1 MFSRVVSNFR
11 KKAKKR
17 SSSKD
22 KSKNDIDVT
31 MSTSKSSP
39 SLKVR
44 KSRAGN
50 VDYYYN
56 ETDDDFDSLM
66 QSKFMTAVNPF
77 ELMSHSSTENNSM
90 VFSEPLSYPSPISS
104 SSFGSPL
111 AASPPKYLNLAS
123 TNCVVNDDDNV
134 GYELATPTNNHSIAI
149 TSIPTTTAT
158 KLTIDHDGST
168 VNYSEGDFWLIVY
181 IFLQINATVLSL

>member
-22 KSKNDIDVT
+22 KTKNDIDVT

-39 SLKVR
+39 SFKVR
-44 KSRAGN
+44 KSRTGN

-56 ETDDDFDSLM
+56 EADDDFDSLV
-66 QSKFMTAVNPF
+66 QSKSMTAVNPF

-90 VFSEPLSYPSPISS
+90 VFSEPLSYPSSVS

-111 AASPPKYLNLAS
+111 AASPPKYLNLEL
-123 TNCVVNDDDNV
+123 NNYVVNDDDNV

-149 TSIPTTTAT
+149 TTTATITAT
-158 KLTIDHDGST
+158 KLTIDQDGSAA
-168 VNYSEGDFWLIVY
+168 NYNEGDFRLIVY
-181 IFLQINATVLSL
+181 KFRELSPQLEF

>member
-56 ETDDDFDSLM
+56 ETDDDFDSLV
-66 QSKFMTAVNPF
+66 QSKSMTAVNPF

-90 VFSEPLSYPSPISS
+90 VFSEPLSCPSPISS
-104 SSFGSPL
+104 SSFDSPL
-111 AASPPKYLNLAS
+111 AVSPPKYLNLAS
-123 TNCVVNDDDNV
+123 TNYVVNDDDNV

-149 TSIPTTTAT
+149 TPTATTTAT
-158 KLTIDHDGST
+158 KLTIDHNGSA
-168 VNYSEGDFWLIVY
+168 VNYSEGDFG
-181 IFLQINATVLSL
+181 